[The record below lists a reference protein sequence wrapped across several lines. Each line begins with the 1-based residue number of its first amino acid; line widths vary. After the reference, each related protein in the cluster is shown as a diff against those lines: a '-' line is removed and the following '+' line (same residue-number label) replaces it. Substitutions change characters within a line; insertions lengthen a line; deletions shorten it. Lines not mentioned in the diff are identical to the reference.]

1 MKPNAL
7 PRCCIIGAGCSGI
20 VTAKALADRG
30 IPFDWFEMSDRIGG
44 QWAFENPNGRSA
56 AYRSLHIDTS
66 KEQLQLSDFPMPA
79 DTPHYLHHTQVL
91 AYLQAYMEHFG
102 LSDKVRLKSG
112 GHRGQA

>member
-1 MKPNAL
+1 MKPAAL

-66 KEQLQLSDFPMPA
+66 KEQLQLSDYPDWPF
-79 DTPHYLHHTQVL
+79 DDNNVL
-91 AYLQAYMEHFG
+91 R
-102 LSDKVRLKSG
+102 SDWKPPES
-112 GHRGQA
+112 Q

>member
-1 MKPNAL
+1 MKPAAL

-66 KEQLQLSDFPMPA
+66 KEQLQLSDFPMPT

-91 AYLQAYMEHFG
+91 SYLQASSSI
-102 LSDKVRLKSG
+102 SDWRARSG
-112 GHRGQA
+112 